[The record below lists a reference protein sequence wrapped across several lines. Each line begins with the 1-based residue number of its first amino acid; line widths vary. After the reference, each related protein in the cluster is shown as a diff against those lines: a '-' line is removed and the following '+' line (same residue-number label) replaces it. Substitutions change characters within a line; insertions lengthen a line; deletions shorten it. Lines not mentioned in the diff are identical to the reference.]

1 MSSHTVIHS
10 YLMEAFTD
18 WLETQLRVR
27 GWQPAELA
35 RKANL
40 GAGTLSR
47 ILSGTRRPGPEVC
60 VAIAAVLGYPAEDVF
75 RRAGLLPPAGPAAER
90 SKMASYLFEQI
101 PELSQDAALSM
112 LRGLAGYR
120 PGIMPQ
126 MTVSEV
132 RASYDHV
139 RVGELPEAERSL
151 FQAIFKLLWQFSSP
165 EEKMWAVRWF
175 TQAAREV
182 HTVDDQERE
191 PALEDSEDDR

>member
-1 MSSHTVIHS
+1 MREEFVTWLNDKLHT
-10 YLMEAFTD
+10 L
-18 WLETQLRVR
+18 
-27 GWQPAELA
+27 GWNYSELA
-35 RKANL
+35 RRMGNFTPS
-40 GAGTLSR
+40 GVSR
-47 ILSGTRRPGPEVC
+47 AMSENGGISYDFCVGVARAFELQPEE
-60 VAIAAVLGYPAEDVF
+60 LL
-75 RRAGLLPPAGPAAER
+75 RQAGLLPALPPEVREER
-90 SKMASYLFEQI
+90 EVQYLIRTISSE
-101 PELSQDAALSM
+101 EREAALAM

-120 PGIMPQ
+120 PGIIPQ

-175 TQAAREV
+175 TQAVDV
-182 HTVDDQERE
+182 HTMDDQERE

>member
-75 RRAGLLPPAGPAAER
+75 RRAGLLPPAGPATER

-101 PELSQDAALSM
+101 PELSQDAALNM

-120 PGIMPQ
+120 PGVIPQ
-126 MTVSEV
+126 MAVSEV

-139 RVGELPEAERSL
+139 KVGDLLEEGRSL
-151 FQAIFKLLWQFSSP
+151 FQAMFKLLWRFSSP
-165 EEKMWAVRWF
+165 EQQAWAAQWF
-175 TQAAREV
+175 TQAVEV